1 MHEKRV
7 LHRDI
12 KTDNVMLCSNGMIKL
27 GDFGLSTSLAQS
39 KIKTVSEAGTPYYT
53 SPEQFSSKPYGFEAD
68 VWSLGILLYR
78 LCALKYPFDPKPTV
92 NEMALL
98 SMARCVL
105 AGKYDD
111 LPAHFSKELQLLV
124 ECMLQHKPTERPSIN
139 DILRYDIVK

>member
-39 KIKTVSEAGTPYYT
+39 KMKTLSEAGTPYYT
-53 SPEQFSSKPYGFEAD
+53 SPEQFASKPYGFEAD

-78 LCALKYPFDPKPTV
+78 LCALCYPFDPKPTH
-92 NEMALL
+92 NEMAIL
-98 SMARCVL
+98 SMARSVL

-124 ECMLQHKPTERPSIN
+124 ECMLQHKHQDRPSIN
-139 DILRYDIVK
+139 DILRYDIIK